1 MVNNTDILNKNP
13 LRLLWIGVLLVVLV
27 TTSYSLFTD
36 HTWEDYYITYRP
48 SKNLAMG
55 NGLVYQLGERVHTFT
70 SPLNVLVPAAIS
82 RVTGNFSDKLT
93 LWIFRFISIALL
105 GGAWVFLARSFL
117 RIGIKDWSLVFL
129 AVLFSFEC
137 KLVAFS
143 TNGQESG
150 FMLFF
155 IASTIYSMTTG
166 KRRWLWLGLSFAGLM
181 YTRPDGFIYGGAVAA
196 GLLLFPPPDKSPG
209 RSRVALLKDL
219 AIGGVLALLI
229 YAPWVIFAWAYY
241 GSPVPH
247 TIIAKGM
254 TSGAAS
260 HPWHILQNLFHFP
273 FDIILKGSDSSASML
288 GPIYR
293 DLGGWHYSV
302 LIFGQWTGALAT
314 LYWIFPLG
322 RWHTRALSFACFLS
336 HFYLTHIAAYPA
348 QWYLPSATILGI
360 AALALIISDLVLLR
374 NSFQRRGKAQ
384 KASYVHVVTVGAASI
399 ISAVVLVL
407 FFCTAWEMRNQ
418 QRIIEE
424 GHRKQIGLWLKD
436 HAKTPTD
443 TVFLEPLGYIGFF
456 SGLKMYDCPGL
467 SSLEV
472 VQARRKVGD
481 NWILIIRL
489 LHPDW
494 LVLRPEEEAFINKYD
509 PQLLRND
516 YEKAMRF
523 DVSSQVDKLR
533 PMPGLGYLQGD
544 QTFIIYHRLANKTEP
559 FGALPQ
565 RRGQ

>member
-1 MVNNTDILNKNP
+1 MANNTDILKTNP
-13 LRLLWIGVLLVVLV
+13 RRLLWVGAILVVLV
-27 TTSYSLFTD
+27 TMAYSLFTD
-36 HTWEDYYITYRP
+36 HAWEDYYITYRP
-48 SKNLAMG
+48 SKNLATG

-93 LWIFRFISIALL
+93 LWIFRLISAAFL
-105 GGAWVFLARSFL
+105 GGAWVFLARSFFTF
-117 RIGIKDWSLVFL
+117 GIKDWSLVFL
-129 AVLFSFEC
+129 AILFSFEC
-137 KLVAFS
+137 KIVDFS
-143 TNGQESG
+143 SNGQELG

-155 IASTIYSMTTG
+155 IASTIYAMTTG
-166 KRRWLWLGLSFAGLM
+166 RRRWLWIGLSFAGLM

-196 GLLLFPPPDKSPG
+196 GLLLFTSPDKSPG

-219 AIGGVLALLI
+219 AVGSVLALLI
-229 YAPWVIFAWAYY
+229 YAPWVIFAWSYY

-254 TSGAAS
+254 TPGVVS
-260 HPWHILQNLFHFP
+260 HPWHILWNLFLFP
-273 FDIILKGSDSSASML
+273 LDILKGSASSASML

-293 DLGGWHYSV
+293 ELGGWHYSV

-336 HFYLTHIAAYPA
+336 NFYLTHIAAYPA
-348 QWYLPSATILGI
+348 QWYLPSAAILGI
-360 AALALIISDLVLLR
+360 ATLALITSDLVLLR
-374 NSFQRRGKAQ
+374 NSLQRRGKSQ
-384 KASYVHVVTVGAASI
+384 EASCVHVVTVIAASI

-407 FFCTAWEMRNQ
+407 FFCTAWEIRNQ

-436 HAKTPTD
+436 HAQTPTD

-456 SGLKMYDCPGL
+456 SGLKMYDFPGL
-467 SSLEV
+467 SSTEV
-472 VQARRKVGD
+472 VQVRKKVGD
-481 NWILIIRL
+481 NWILIIRQ

-494 LVLRPEEEAFINKYD
+494 LVLRPREESAINKYD
-509 PQLLRND
+509 PQLLLND

-533 PMPGLGYLQGD
+533 PMPGLGYLQYD
-544 QTFIIYHRLANKTEP
+544 QTFIIYHRLASKTGS
-559 FGALPQ
+559 FGCSL
-565 RRGQ
+565 